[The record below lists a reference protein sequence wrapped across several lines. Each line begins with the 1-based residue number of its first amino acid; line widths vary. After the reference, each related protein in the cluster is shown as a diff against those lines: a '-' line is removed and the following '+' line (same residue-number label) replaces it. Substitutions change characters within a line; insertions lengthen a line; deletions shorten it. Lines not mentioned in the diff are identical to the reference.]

1 MAKFLMIEDDE
12 LPAEAVA
19 TALRGAGHNITTA
32 VDGFCASKA
41 LDTGGPIDLLLRDL
55 VMLPD
60 QPSGLAV
67 VDFFT
72 LCNTEG
78 LSQQRF
84 VVIPS

>member
-19 TALRGAGHNITTA
+19 TALRGAGHDIATA

-41 LDTGGPIDLLLRDL
+41 LDAGGPIDLLLRDL

-67 VDFFT
+67 VVFFT
-72 LCNTEG
+72 RSNSG
-78 LSQQRF
+78 LS
-84 VVIPS
+84 